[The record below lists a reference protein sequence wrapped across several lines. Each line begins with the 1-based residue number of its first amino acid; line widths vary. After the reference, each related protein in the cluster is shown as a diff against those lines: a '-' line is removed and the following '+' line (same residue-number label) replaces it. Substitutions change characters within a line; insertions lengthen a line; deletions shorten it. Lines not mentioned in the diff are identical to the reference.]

1 MAAGDF
7 ADEDGGLA
15 GFGEAVEEDAAVV
28 GAGGDDHADAHVEG
42 ALHFGEFDLAGGLD
56 ETEEGGHFPS
66 VAVDGG
72 AGAFGEHSG
81 EVVGDAAAGDVGE
94 AEDEAFADEGEE
106 AFCVATMR
114 GKESIGESCFVLGG
128 EGIPEAEAADF
139 EEGAAGEGKAVG
151 VESVAGEADEDV
163 AFGDVGAGEP
173 VFGVHDADETAY
185 DVNFAVVVDAGHLGG
200 FPADEGDTEGGA
212 GFGHAG
218 DDLGKDGAFELGA
231 AVVIEEEEGAGA
243 LAEGVVGAVVDD
255 IEAEIFELA
264 GHGRDFGFGAD
275 AVNGGDEGG
284 ASEFG
289 EAGIEDGPETADT
302 AEDAGGVGGFDSGG
316 NALEGTS
323 GFINVDS

>member
-7 ADEDGGLA
+7 SDEDGGFS

-28 GAGGDDHADAHVEG
+28 GAGGDDHANAHVEG
-42 ALHFGEFDLAGGLD
+42 ALHFGEFDLAVGLD
-56 ETEEGGHFPS
+56 EAEEGGHFPS

-72 AGAFGEHSG
+72 AGAFGEHSRQ
-81 EVVGDAAAGDVGE
+81 VVGDAASGDVGE
-94 AEDEAFADEGEE
+94 AEDEAFADEGKE
-106 AFCVATMR
+106 AFGVAAVW
-114 GKESIGESCFVLGG
+114 GEEGVGEGGFAFGG
-128 EGIPEAEAADF
+128 EEIAEAEAADF
-139 EEGAAGEGKAVG
+139 EEGAAGEGEAVG
-151 VESVAGEADEDV
+151 VESVASEADEDV

-173 VFGVHDADETAY
+173 VIGVHDADKAAD

-200 FPADEGDTEGGA
+200 FAADEGNAEGGA
-212 GFGHAG
+212 GFGHAS
-218 DDLGKDGAFELGA
+218 DDFGEDGAFELGA
-231 AVVIEEEEGAGA
+231 AVVIEEEEGACT

-255 IEAEIFELA
+255 VEAEIFELA

-289 EAGIEDGPETADT
+289 EAGIEDGAETAD
-302 AEDAGGVGGFDSGG
+302 AAKDAGGVGGFDGGG